1 MAAFAILL
9 TALTLGTNPDA
20 EAAYADWQAI
30 GGGNYAYATV
40 GTERSEPAKQRMVG
54 QLAFVCA
61 SLSSKSYLGDQ
72 LPVRITDNVYR
83 MNLDGLG
90 WSKTWPAVLQKHYPY
105 RPDVTPH
112 RYPLMVQASWV
123 VAELPDP
130 IKTPG
135 AAQLLLYGRELKTA
149 KEFRKFWGWDT
160 APGEAFGY
168 LEGASG
174 VQAEGLQR
182 LMVNHDA
189 KSRARGFETFDSK
202 IVAGKH
208 DPLEKPILGTLTY
221 DGSELITGIPK
232 HYNGEGGA
240 LQAYFLAVGN
250 ADAKKADQAV
260 DVAPID
266 LVKDHEGLRGPDIRN
281 GIDCM
286 SCHAVGPQ
294 YPTLNGFKQYI
305 LGGAKIY
312 ADKHTQAELDR
323 FYQSPFVKELERQE
337 EDYRTAIRLV
347 NGLTAE
353 KNVVDFRAC
362 VREYDAPLT
371 LAQAAREVYTTPE
384 ELRLAIGHY
393 SNTLK
398 LSARLA
404 MLAEGQ
410 AISRDQWKASVRQVV
425 CEVLPLWRQK

>member
-1 MAAFAILL
+1 MAGIALLL
-9 TALTLGTNPDA
+9 TLIVVADPDA
-20 EAAYADWQAI
+20 EAAYADWQAL

-40 GTERSEPAKQRMVG
+40 GTERSQPAKERMVG

-61 SLSSKSYLGDQ
+61 SLSTQSYLGDQ
-72 LPVRITDNVYR
+72 LPVKVTENVYR
-83 MNLDGLG
+83 LNLDGLG
-90 WSKTWPAVLQKHYPY
+90 WSKAWPVVLRKYYPY
-105 RPDVTPH
+105 RADLGPH
-112 RYPLMVQASWV
+112 RYPLTVQASWV
-123 VAELPDP
+123 VAELPDSV
-130 IKTPG
+130 KTPG
-135 AAQLLLYGRELKTA
+135 AAQLLLYGRELKNA
-149 KEFRKFWGWDT
+149 KEFRAFHGVKVAKT
-160 APGEAFGY
+160 EAFGY

-182 LMVNHDA
+182 LMVNYDTD
-189 KSRARGFETFDSK
+189 RRTRFFETFDSK

-221 DGSELITGIPK
+221 DGSELIVGLPK

-240 LQAYFLAVGN
+240 LQAYFLAQGN
-250 ADAKKADQAV
+250 VDPKTEGKSV
-260 DVAPID
+260 DVAPVD
-266 LVKDHEGLRGPDIRN
+266 LVKDHEGLRGADIRN
-281 GIDCM
+281 HLDCM

-312 ADKHTQAELDR
+312 ADKHTQAELER

-337 EDYRTAIRLV
+337 EDFRTAVRLV

-353 KNVVDFRAC
+353 KNVADFRAC
-362 VREYDAPLT
+362 VREYDSPVT
-371 LAQAAREVYTTPE
+371 LAQAAREVYCKPE

-410 AISRDQWKASVRQVV
+410 AISRDQWKTSVRQVV
-425 CEVLPLWRQK
+425 CDVLPYWRSK